1 MTLAEIVAFYGFQF
15 TDFLTTTLGLR
26 LGAVEVNGVIRPFV
40 TSVPRFVIFKFG
52 LATFLLIFVFLT
64 AQDWLMVL
72 HLSPMSVVYIDT
84 IVEGAV
90 TCSNIYTLW
99 RVKK

>member
-1 MTLAEIVAFYGFQF
+1 MLGEIVAFYGFQF

-26 LGAVEVNGVIRPFV
+26 AGAAEANGIMKLFV
-40 TSVPRFVIFKFG
+40 KSIPRFVIFKFG
-52 LATFLLIFVFLT
+52 LATFLLIFVFMT
-64 AQDWLMVL
+64 ASDWLTVL
-72 HLSPMSVVYIDT
+72 HVSAMSVVYADT

-90 TCSNIYTLW
+90 TCFNIHTLW

>member
-1 MTLAEIVAFYGFQF
+1 MMLAEIVAFYGFQF

-26 LGAVEVNGVIRPFV
+26 LGASEANGIMKLFV
-40 TSVPRFVIFKFG
+40 KSVPRFMTFKFG
-52 LATFLLIFVFLT
+52 LATFLLFFVFLT
-64 AQDWLMVL
+64 APDWLTVL

-90 TCSNIYTLW
+90 TCFNIHTLW

>member
-1 MTLAEIVAFYGFQF
+1 MMLAEIVAFYGFQF
-15 TDFLTTTLGLR
+15 TDFLTTWLGLR
-26 LGAVEVNGVIRPFV
+26 AGAAEVNAVMRPFV

-64 AQDWLMVL
+64 AQDWLTVL